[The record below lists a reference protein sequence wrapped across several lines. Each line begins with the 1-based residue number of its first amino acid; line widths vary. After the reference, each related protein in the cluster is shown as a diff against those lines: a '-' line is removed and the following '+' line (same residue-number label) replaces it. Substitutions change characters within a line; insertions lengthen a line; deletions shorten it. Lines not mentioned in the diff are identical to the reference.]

1 MRVLHVGK
9 YYPPFAGGIEHF
21 LADLLPALQT
31 QGIAVAALVH
41 DSPATDP
48 SPPTP
53 LPGGEGSAGLA
64 LLPEGEGN
72 AGLAPLPEGE
82 GSARLRGAEE
92 MRIYRAPSYGRLLYA
107 PVSPAF
113 PFWLARA
120 IREFRPDQL
129 HLHLPNT
136 SAFWA
141 LMIPA
146 ARRLPWVIHWHA
158 DVVSS
163 AIDRRLA
170 LAYRLYRPF
179 EQRLLAASRAVI
191 ATSPPYLDASAALA
205 PWRERCHIIPLGLDP
220 ARIPDPDPAAQRRA
234 EALWNATTTLSL
246 AAGKGGSEGDERQT
260 PSPPA
265 GEGGGGGEPFRILA
279 IGRLTYYKGHDVLIQ
294 AAAELPGSRVLIV
307 GTGEQRRRLEAL
319 IQTLDLTEWVH
330 LAGFQPESDLNAL
343 LAGCDVL
350 CLPSLER
357 TEAFGLVLLEAMRFG
372 KPVVVGDIPGS
383 GAGWVTRQAG
393 HGLLA
398 PPGDAPVL
406 AAALRELQHDPA
418 RRHALGQAG
427 MAALRDQFGITPV
440 AAAVAELYRELG

>member
-1 MRVLHVGK
+1 MRVLHIGK

-31 QGIAVAALVH
+31 QGIFGAALVH
-41 DSPATDP
+41 DSPATNP
-48 SPPTP
+48 SPP
-53 LPGGEGSAGLA
+53 
-64 LLPEGEGN
+64 
-72 AGLAPLPEGE
+72 APLPEGE
-82 GSARLRGAEE
+82 GSAGLVPLSVGEGSTRRDAEE
-92 MRIYRAPSYGRLLYA
+92 IRIDRAPSYGRLLYA

-120 IREFRPDQL
+120 IREFQPDLL

-141 LMIPA
+141 LMVPA

-163 AIDRRLA
+163 VIDRRLA

-205 PWRERCHIIPLGLDP
+205 PWRERCRIIPLGLDP
-220 ARIPDPDPAAQRRA
+220 ARIPDPDPAALARA
-234 EALWNATTTLSL
+234 EALW
-246 AAGKGGSEGDERQT
+246 GDTR
-260 PSPPA
+260 
-265 GEGGGGGEPFRILA
+265 FRVLA

-307 GTGEQRRRLEAL
+307 GTGEQRQRLETL
-319 IQTLDLTEWVH
+319 VQTLH
-330 LAGFQPESDLNAL
+330 LNDRVGLPGFQPESDLNAL

-393 HGLLA
+393 HGFLA
-398 PPGDAPVL
+398 PPGDRSAL
-406 AAALRELQHDPA
+406 AAALRELQHDPVK
-418 RRHALGQAG
+418 RTRLGQAG
-427 MAALRDQFGITPV
+427 ATALREQFGIEPV

>member
-21 LADLLPALQT
+21 LADLLPALQG
-31 QGIAVAALVH
+31 QGITVAALVH
-41 DSPATDP
+41 DSPAPASTASPQP
-48 SPPTP
+48 SA
-53 LPGGEGSAGLA
+53 LPRSED
-64 LLPEGEGN
+64 
-72 AGLAPLPEGE
+72 
-82 GSARLRGAEE
+82 GAY
-92 MRIYRAPSYGRLLYA
+92 IYRAPSYGRLLYA
-107 PVSPAF
+107 PVSPTF

-120 IREFRPDQL
+120 IREFQPDLL

-141 LMIPA
+141 LLVPA

-220 ARIPDPDPAAQRRA
+220 ARIPEPDPAAHARA
-234 EALWNATTTLSL
+234 LALW
-246 AAGKGGSEGDERQT
+246 
-260 PSPPA
+260 
-265 GEGGGGGEPFRILA
+265 GEPGFRVLA
-279 IGRLTYYKGHDVLIQ
+279 IGRLTYYKGHDVLIR
-294 AAAELPGSRVLIV
+294 AAAELPESRVLIV
-307 GTGEQRRRLEAL
+307 GAGEHRQRLATL
-319 IQTLDLTEWVH
+319 IQTLDLNDRVC
-330 LAGFQPESDLNAL
+330 LPGFQPEADLNAL
-343 LAGCDVL
+343 LASCDVL

-383 GAGWVTRQAG
+383 GAGWVTRRAG

-398 PPGDAPVL
+398 PPGDVSTL
-406 AAALRELQHDPA
+406 TAALRELQNDPV
-418 RRHALGQAG
+418 RRRALGQAG
-427 MAALRDQFGITPV
+427 MAALREQFGIAPV
-440 AAAVAELYRELG
+440 AAAVADLYRQLTDGGQS